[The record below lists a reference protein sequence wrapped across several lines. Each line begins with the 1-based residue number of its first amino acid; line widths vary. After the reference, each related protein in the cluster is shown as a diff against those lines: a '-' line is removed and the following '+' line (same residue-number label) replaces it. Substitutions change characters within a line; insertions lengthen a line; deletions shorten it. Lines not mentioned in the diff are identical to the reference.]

1 MKPDDNTVGI
11 IGGRGE
17 MGRFFRDV
25 FEKEGYLVI
34 ISGRTTELSSRDLAQ
49 QARIVVVSVPI
60 RDTVAV
66 IDDIAPFLSG
76 GQIICDL
83 TSIKQGAMEAML
95 ATPAQVIG
103 LHPMFGPG
111 VSSLAGQTVIAV
123 PARCMPAAGDEILG
137 LLSRQ
142 GARVTVATAPEHDRM
157 MAVIQ
162 GLMHFSTLVVAETMR
177 EIDAAPENLL
187 RYQSPIYQIE
197 TGIIGRILGQDA
209 DLYGPILQDNP
220 EVREVVTAFSAAAA
234 RLRDIV
240 CTHDTDGFAAFF
252 EENAAFFGPVIPASM
267 ETTNRLIQGLVEK

>member
-11 IGGRGE
+11 IGGRGA
-17 MGRFFRDV
+17 MGQFFRDI
-25 FEKEGYLVI
+25 FEKEGYRVI
-34 ISGRTTELSSRDLAQ
+34 VSGRTTPLSARDCAQ

-66 IDDIAPFLSG
+66 INDIAPFLSG
-76 GQIICDL
+76 GQILCDL

-95 ATPAQVIG
+95 ATPAQVLG

-111 VSSLAGQTVIAV
+111 VSSLEGQTVIAV
-123 PARCMPAAGDEILG
+123 PARCMPAAGDEIMG

-142 GARVTVATAPEHDRM
+142 GARVTVATAAEHDRM

-177 EIDAAPENLL
+177 NVGAAPAELL

-197 TGIIGRILGQDA
+197 TAIIGRILGQDA

-220 EVREVVTAFSAAAA
+220 EVREVVTAFSSAAA
-234 RLRDIV
+234 RLQEIVYTRDQN
-240 CTHDTDGFAAFF
+240 GFAAFF
-252 EENAAFFGPVIPASM
+252 QENSAFFAPVIPESM

>member
-1 MKPDDNTVGI
+1 VKPDANTVGI

-25 FEKEGYLVI
+25 FEKEGYRVI
-34 ISGRTTELSSRDLAQ
+34 VSGRTTPLSNRDLAQ

-76 GQIICDL
+76 GQILCDF

-111 VSSLAGQTVIAV
+111 VSSLEGQTVVAV
-123 PARCMPAAGDEILG
+123 PARCLPAAGDELMG
-137 LLSRQ
+137 MLSRQ
-142 GARVTVATAPEHDRM
+142 GARVTVATAAEHDRM

-177 EIDAAPENLL
+177 DIGAAPKDLL

-209 DLYGPILQDNP
+209 ALYGPILQDNP

-234 RLRDIV
+234 RLQDIV

-252 EENAAFFGPVIPASM
+252 EENAAFFAPVIPGSM
-267 ETTNRLIQGLVEK
+267 ETTNRLIQGLVKK

>member
-1 MKPDDNTVGI
+1 VKPDDNTVGI

-25 FEKEGYLVI
+25 FEKEGYRVI
-34 ISGRTTELSSRDLAQ
+34 VAGRTTPLSARSLAQ

-66 IDDIAPFLSG
+66 INDIAPFLSG
-76 GQIICDL
+76 GQLLCDL
-83 TSIKQGAMEAML
+83 TSVKQGAMEAML
-95 ATPAQVIG
+95 ATPAQVLG

-111 VSSLAGQTVIAV
+111 VSSLEGQTVIAM
-123 PARCMPAAGDEILG
+123 PARCMPGAGDEILG

-142 GARVTVATAPEHDRM
+142 GARVTVTTAAEHDRM
-157 MAVIQ
+157 MAIIQ

-177 EIDAAPENLL
+177 EVGASPEALL

-209 DLYGPILQDNP
+209 ALYGPILQNNP
-220 EVREVVTAFSAAAA
+220 AVCEVVTAFVAAAA
-234 RLRDIV
+234 RLQEIV
-240 CTHDTDGFAAFF
+240 CTHDTDEFTAFFEKNAAFF
-252 EENAAFFGPVIPASM
+252 EPVIPASM
-267 ETTNRLIQGLVEK
+267 ETTNRLIQGLVER